1 MDDSNQALYSG
12 ILSFN
17 DTTTLIVV
25 KDETY
30 QLIRVPR
37 GFVIIF
43 SVDCFHCG
51 SEYINTGDNK
61 RLFFKVMSQGH
72 AISKEEED
80 QVNNM
85 PMKCP
90 LCSCPCRIQRA
101 VSTHIRMKCDK
112 ASPDVITLRE
122 DRKRKQKEWDNKYK
136 RKKT

>member
-1 MDDSNQALYSG
+1 MIG
-12 ILSFN
+12 EKRN
-17 DTTTLIVV
+17 DTKL
-25 KDETY
+25 KSNR
-30 QLIRVPR
+30 IRCTKSKTKPEKR
-37 GFVIIF
+37 MAQGDGG
-43 SVDCFHCG
+43 DCFHCG